1 MNLIEKIKNMFQKKK
16 VEEVAVEEVAA
27 KEIPAILPEE
37 LIIPGET
44 VIPVL
49 NLYRLIQ
56 KTEED
61 IGRQLMKNKQ
71 QEQSL
76 FKSLKKLEDI
86 TQERVTAVKL
96 EMGIPEDNNDYEL
109 VLPGQTGKDGK
120 FVKIKR

>member
-1 MNLIEKIKNMFQKKK
+1 MNIIEKLKGMFQKKEEE
-16 VEEVAVEEVAA
+16 EEVPV
-27 KEIPAILPEE
+27 ILPEE
-37 LIIPGET
+37 LTIPGET

-96 EMGIPEDNNDYEL
+96 EMGIPEDNDDYEL